1 MVDIFHL
8 FLYFSGLKANVK
20 KSEIAGI
27 GALEGV
33 QVAACALR
41 RIDLNNDTLKI
52 LGTHFSHNEK
62 LKGKKCFYKT
72 VTDIQPAL
80 NLWKMRNLTLEGKIA
95 IFKTIAISKI
105 VFQSIIAT
113 VPKHTINELEKIQK
127 AFL

>member
-33 QVAACALR
+33 QVAAYGLR

-52 LGTHFSHNEK
+52 LGTNFSHNEK
-62 LKGKKCFYKT
+62 LK
-72 VTDIQPAL
+72 
-80 NLWKMRNLTLEGKIA
+80 
-95 IFKTIAISKI
+95 
-105 VFQSIIAT
+105 
-113 VPKHTINELEKIQK
+113 
-127 AFL
+127 